1 MRALLQRVAKAK
13 VVVDGKVH
21 NEIGKGLLIL
31 LGVEFED
38 TEEDARWLCGK
49 IAKMRLFPDQDGVM
63 NLSVQEVGGEFL
75 VISQFTLHAST
86 KKGNR
91 PSYYKAS
98 KPHHSEPLYEYFME
112 HLWMESDLPVK
123 GGKFGADMKVHLV
136 NDGPVT
142 IWIDSKNKE

>member
-1 MRALLQRVAKAK
+1 MRALLQRVSEAK

-86 KKGNR
+86 KKR
-91 PSYYKAS
+91 Q
-98 KPHHSEPLYEYFME
+98 
-112 HLWMESDLPVK
+112 
-123 GGKFGADMKVHLV
+123 
-136 NDGPVT
+136 
-142 IWIDSKNKE
+142 